1 MKIGRMEGMTG
12 MAGRAAVVAALLL
25 MPAALLAQ
33 QQSGIEITTAATVEV
48 LQKNEKG
55 EKVAVQKD
63 LTAAKVVPGDTV
75 NFTLTYANRGKQPA
89 TNVTVVDP
97 VPEHLAYVDG
107 SAQGTGTRIEFS
119 VDGGRTYG
127 TPDKLTVTGGDGK
140 VRPAQGPD
148 YTHIR
153 WTVLAPLAAG
163 GSGTV
168 SFKAKVK

>member
-1 MKIGRMEGMTG
+1 MKNGRMGRMT
-12 MAGRAAVVAALLL
+12 GRAAVVAALLL

-55 EKVAVQKD
+55 EKVAVQRD
-63 LTAAKVVPGDTV
+63 LAAAKVVPGDTV
-75 NFTLTYANRGKQPA
+75 SFTLTYANRGKQPA
-89 TNVTVVDP
+89 TNVTVIDP

-119 VDGGRTYG
+119 IDGGRTYR

-140 VRPAQGPD
+140 VRPAQGTD

-153 WTVLAPLAAG
+153 WTVTAPLAAG
-163 GSGTV
+163 VSGTV

>member
-1 MKIGRMEGMTG
+1 MT
-12 MAGRAAVVAALLL
+12 GRAAVVAALLL
-25 MPAALLAQ
+25 MPAALLA

-75 NFTLTYANRGKQPA
+75 SFTLTYANRGAQPA
-89 TNVTVVDP
+89 TNVTVIDP

-119 VDGGRTYG
+119 VDGGKTYRA
-127 TPDKLTVTGGDGK
+127 PDKLTITGGDGK

-153 WTVLAPLAAG
+153 WTVTAPLAAG
-163 GSGTV
+163 GNGTV
-168 SFKAKVK
+168 SFKARVK